1 MQNEPTSPLVEQIIL
16 AVLMLTRSRCYTVI
30 YVQLLDIYCRLT
42 VYNGHAHV
50 NGGLINGEYL
60 TSIDIFDC

>member
-30 YVQLLDIYCRLT
+30 YV
-42 VYNGHAHV
+42 
-50 NGGLINGEYL
+50 
-60 TSIDIFDC
+60 